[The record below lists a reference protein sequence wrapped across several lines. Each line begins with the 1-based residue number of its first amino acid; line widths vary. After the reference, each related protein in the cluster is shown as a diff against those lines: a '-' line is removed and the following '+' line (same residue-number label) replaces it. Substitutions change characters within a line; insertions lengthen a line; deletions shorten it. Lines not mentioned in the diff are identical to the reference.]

1 MTRWLPSTLARVHR
15 NPVADYDPDLSEEH
29 LGRQIF
35 ITWMPNSGSTFLKI
49 ALMALTGWQEV
60 RLAYALDAF
69 GRARCL

>member
-1 MTRWLPSTLARVHR
+1 MKHWLLSTPVRVYR
-15 NPVADYDPDLSEEH
+15 NPAADYDPDLSEEQ

-35 ITWMPNSGSTFLKI
+35 ITWMPKSGSTFLKT

-60 RLAYALDAF
+60 RLAYALDAL

>member
-1 MTRWLPSTLARVHR
+1 MTRWLPSTPARVHR
-15 NPVADYDPDLSEEH
+15 NPVADYDPDLSEEQ

-35 ITWMPNSGSTFLKI
+35 ITWMPKSGSTFLKT

-60 RLAYALDAF
+60 RLAYALDSL